1 MASEVAWG
9 DIRLCELDRP
19 DKRRPVLVLTRGSA
33 LAYLTRVTVAPIT
46 TTVRGVPSELA
57 LGPESGLKTPSAANL
72 HNLVTVDRA
81 RLGRWLGVL
90 PPARRAELRAALL
103 FALDLD
109 H

>member
-33 LAYLTRVTVAPIT
+33 LGYLTRITVAPIT
-46 TTVRGVPSELA
+46 TTVRGVPSEIA
-57 LGPESGLKTPSAANL
+57 VGPESGLKSRSAANL

-81 RLGRWLGVL
+81 RLGRWLGAL
-90 PPARRAELRAALL
+90 GAARRDELRAALL
-103 FALDLD
+103 FVFDLD